1 MDLLK
6 NSLLVWAR
14 YREFRAVLRELNS
27 YSDRE
32 LASELRITRADI
44 PRLAF
49 EEAERRVAVH
59 PTPEPRPA
67 ATGRHALGEA

>member
-1 MDLLK
+1 VDLLK
-6 NSLLVWAR
+6 NTLLVWAR
-14 YREFRAVLRELNS
+14 YREFRAVPRELNR

-44 PRLAF
+44 PRIAF

-59 PTPEPRPA
+59 PTSEPRPA
-67 ATGRHALGEA
+67 VIGPHALGEA